1 MIMRNLVISLGIT
14 TLSSFLLY
22 MYFKNRMSDVE
33 NKVDIMFQ
41 LIQEHTA
48 ANEAATKAAA
58 ALHSANFQ
66 ASNMQV
72 NEQETSSNNLV
83 DVSDDDMGG
92 SSSEEVSDSEDE
104 DDDETDSVVPRLD
117 ESDIQ
122 NLRDNIFAEET
133 NNTIKKINLNI
144 QGSETSA
151 EEQDIVLD
159 NLEDLNLDSNKEHS
173 NDEQDE
179 DVELEEVDANNL
191 EIDGAS
197 VNLTLNT
204 EDVVVH
210 KSQSATEE
218 ENSENKD
225 TQEDEDDDVEE
236 DLSKITLEENNM
248 DSVKKI
254 VVNEVTNLDENELR
268 KKTVAQ
274 LKEIAAQKNLQKYK
288 SLTKKRLIDLISN
301 SH

>member
-1 MIMRNLVISLGIT
+1 MMIRNLVISLGIT

-48 ANEAATKAAA
+48 ANEAAAAAA
-58 ALHSANFQ
+58 ALQNNNQINSHP
-66 ASNMQV
+66 
-72 NEQETSSNNLV
+72 TSPQSYNSDSMNNLV
-83 DVSDDDMGG
+83 DVSDDEMGGG

-104 DDDETDSVVPRLD
+104 ETESVMPQLD

-122 NLRDNIFAEET
+122 NLRDNIFEEQESE
-133 NNTIKKINLNI
+133 IKKINLNI
-144 QGSETSA
+144 HGSETSPP
-151 EEQDIVLD
+151 ENNDIVLD
-159 NLEDLNLDSNKEHS
+159 DLEDLNLESKQIESNQET
-173 NDEQDE
+173 DA
-179 DVELEEVDANNL
+179 VIEEVDSNNL
-191 EIDGAS
+191 KLDDTTEL
-197 VNLTLNT
+197 NLTMEET
-204 EDVVVH
+204 EDSGEAEKASD
-210 KSQSATEE
+210 KSS
-218 ENSENKD
+218 D
-225 TQEDEDDDVEE
+225 EE
-236 DLSKITLEENNM
+236 DQLNEITLEPEAT
-248 DSVKKI
+248 DTKTIFVSEQVD
-254 VVNEVTNLDENELR
+254 LDPEILR